1 MKQRLS
7 VIRIFVVAGG
17 LMLGTTAL
25 AQELSKVDTTHV
37 VVKLDNDALQVT
49 EVTLK
54 PGEKL
59 ALHTHPAYV
68 LYTIHGGTV
77 RIAFQGGK
85 TEEQVWDH
93 GAVLYGDPER
103 PHTTE
108 NVGKT
113 TVKILLVEV
122 KGAAAAKKQ

>member
-1 MKQRLS
+1 MKRRLGF
-7 VIRIFVVAGG
+7 IRILTVAYGLVLGG
-17 LMLGTTAL
+17 AAT

-37 VVKLDNDALQVT
+37 AMKLDNDTLEVT

-59 ALHTHPAYV
+59 PLHTHPAYT
-68 LYTIHGGTV
+68 LYTIHGGTA

-85 TEEQVWDH
+85 TEDVVWDH
-93 GAVLYGDPER
+93 GEVIYGDPEG

-122 KGAAAAKKQ
+122 KGPAAAKKK

>member
-1 MKQRLS
+1 MKHRLGC
-7 VIRIFVVAGG
+7 VRVLAVACGLMAGG
-17 LMLGTTAL
+17 IAV
-25 AQELSKVDTTHV
+25 AQELSTAAPERV
-37 VVKLDNDALQVT
+37 VVKLDNDTLQVT

-59 ALHTHPAYV
+59 PLHTHPAYT

-93 GAVLYGDPER
+93 GTVLYGDPEG

-122 KGAAAAKKQ
+122 KGGAAAKKP

>member
-1 MKQRLS
+1 MRSRLGC
-7 VIRIFVVAGG
+7 IWILAVACGLLWGG
-17 LMLGTTAL
+17 AAL

-37 VVKLDNDALQVT
+37 VVKLDNDTLQVT
-49 EVTLK
+49 EITLK

-59 ALHTHPAYV
+59 ALHTHPAYT
-68 LYTIHGGTV
+68 LYTIQGGTV

-93 GAVLYGDPER
+93 GAVLYGDPEG

-122 KGAAAAKKQ
+122 KGAGAAKKQ